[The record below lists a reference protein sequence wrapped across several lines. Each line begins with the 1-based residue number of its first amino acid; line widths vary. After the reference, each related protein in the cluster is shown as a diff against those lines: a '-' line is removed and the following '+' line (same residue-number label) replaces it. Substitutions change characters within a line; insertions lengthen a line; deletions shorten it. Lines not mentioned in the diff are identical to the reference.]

1 MQMQQQSRRQQRDY
15 RPFSKTKNSNGC
27 GLNDYDLANLQV
39 LRGPQV
45 MLFEPQRPTD
55 RLEVIPH

>member
-27 GLNDYDLANLQV
+27 GLNNYDLANLQA
-39 LRGPQV
+39 LR
-45 MLFEPQRPTD
+45 
-55 RLEVIPH
+55 